1 MNNCEDK
8 GVDRSLLKYEKAI
21 KRMAEMGQ
29 VDMPMDDELSQVILN
44 ELEPVILTK
53 NEIERLD
60 ADLRGVYQGKAI
72 EKARELL
79 PRERQSFGGY
89 IQFLRQKAGLAI
101 AEIARRL
108 GMQDAYLENIET
120 NFVNPMEIAAEK
132 IADIMELFKISL
144 TDFIEAI
151 EKSLLLVEA
160 KKGKTKSVARSS
172 SQLNTQEKATE
183 ILRALDN
190 ALIEIEKKK
199 VPERSIQIDKEY
211 IERVK
216 KELIKRN
223 RDDLIKQ

>member
-8 GVDRSLLKYEKAI
+8 GIDRSLLKYEKVVE
-21 KRMAEMGQ
+21 RMAEMGQ
-29 VDMPMDDELSQVILN
+29 INAPMDDELAHIILN
-44 ELEPVILTK
+44 ELEPVILT
-53 NEIERLD
+53 EDEMSRLN
-60 ADLRGVYQGKAI
+60 ADLQRIHQDKAI

-89 IQFLRQKAGLAI
+89 IQFLRNKAGLTI
-101 AEIARRL
+101 VEIAQRL
-108 GMQDAYLENIET
+108 KIQDVYLENIET

-132 IADIMELFKISL
+132 IADIMELFKISF

-160 KKGKTKSVARSS
+160 KKGKTKSVAGSS
-172 SQLNTQEKATE
+172 FQHNKQEKATE
-183 ILRALDN
+183 ILRAPDN

-199 VPERSIQIDKEY
+199 SPERSIQIDKEY
-211 IERVK
+211 IGKVK